1 MIDEHDDKT
10 RRCPMLGHELAFSY
24 CRQPGREI
32 PCARI
37 FDCWWE
43 RFDIVAFVQGHYDP
57 DTVAEIRKPRQPK
70 VASLVEIIERAR
82 KQDR

>member
-1 MIDEHDDKT
+1 MIDEHDHKT

-24 CRQPGREI
+24 CRRPGREV

-43 RFDIVAFVQGHYDP
+43 RFDIDAFMRAHYDS
-57 DTVAEIRKPRQPK
+57 DTLAEIRRPRQPK
-70 VASLVEIIERAR
+70 VASLLEIIERAR
-82 KQDR
+82 KREG

>member
-1 MIDEHDDKT
+1 MIDEHDDKI

-37 FDCWWE
+37 FDCWWD
-43 RFDIVAFVQGHYDP
+43 RLDIVDFVQDHYDP
-57 DTVAEIRKPRQPK
+57 DTIVEIRKPRQPK
-70 VASLVEIIERAR
+70 MASLVEIIERAR
-82 KQDR
+82 KQES